1 MTNTLKVLIYE
12 QVLFLETHQ
21 QEKERRIL
29 GIYLYEV
36 PASRGSPTRLG
47 LPTQNMLQQKLTIL
61 WSAGWVP
68 APPAVREGTVA
79 RLSHSHPTKV
89 AAISQPHVSF
99 T

>member
-36 PASRGSPTRLG
+36 PARRGSPARLG
-47 LPTQNMLQQKLTIL
+47 LSTQNTSQQKLSFIHDTRKRLQCNFCL
-61 WSAGWVP
+61 WKMTFDAN
-68 APPAVREGTVA
+68 VR
-79 RLSHSHPTKV
+79 
-89 AAISQPHVSF
+89 
-99 T
+99 